1 MPSAGMGVNTGRK
14 TLSEFL
20 PRGIKAY
27 SLPYYHAR
35 GGIIAAPSPCF
46 RVDGLEMPPRMT
58 SKKIIVALDIETTG
72 LNPDKDAV
80 IEIGMIRCRG
90 DREEARW
97 SSFVHPGC
105 RIPPVIIQLTGI
117 TDAMVAD
124 APGIKALLPQ
134 IREFVGDAPVLG
146 HNVAFDMAFFKKQH
160 LLLDQDTVDTLEL
173 ASALLPRAPRYN

>member
-97 SSFVHPGC
+97 ASLVNP
-105 RIPPVIIQLTGI
+105 
-117 TDAMVAD
+117 
-124 APGIKALLPQ
+124 
-134 IREFVGDAPVLG
+134 
-146 HNVAFDMAFFKKQH
+146 
-160 LLLDQDTVDTLEL
+160 DTVDTYEL
-173 ASALLPRAPRYN
+173 ASALLPRAPRYNLGALCAHLGIPASATHRALDDAFASFELYRRLGEVARTLPTAYLAEMVRFGQ